1 MVARRQ
7 IGYADA
13 VIMGAVGLSGTAL
26 ARRSSCG
33 PTPAASL
40 VLNHRAATVKRTVSG
55 WRRRTAAA
63 TA

>member
-26 ARRSSCG
+26 ARRSQLRAHARGALGAQPQG
-33 PTPAASL
+33 P
-40 VLNHRAATVKRTVSG
+40 
-55 WRRRTAAA
+55 RR
-63 TA
+63 